1 MTDRIAN
8 PDALLRPGNRADRRR
23 VARKVLQLL
32 AQREERYPAL
42 VTDGRMTSA
51 EAEIGLATMRAL
63 AAQWRWAVDATEPP
77 LPGGNSFSPFGA
89 DVLALAAETRTI
101 AERARQLAART
112 PDDTDAAETADLCE
126 VIAWWQHVPCTTPR
140 IVGQVMLE
148 RRMPEHPRPAELAL
162 AA

>member
-1 MTDRIAN
+1 MTDRIGN

-23 VARKVLQLL
+23 IARKVVQLL

-42 VTDGRMTSA
+42 VIDGRMTSA

-63 AAQWRWAVDATEPP
+63 AAQWRWAVDPAGVQ
-77 LPGGNSFSPFGA
+77 LPAGDELAPFGA
-89 DVLALAAETRTI
+89 DVLALAAETLTI

-112 PDDTDAAETADLCE
+112 PDDTDAAETADLCD
-126 VIAWWQHVPCTTPR
+126 VIAWWQHVPCTAPR
-140 IVGQVMLE
+140 IVDQVMLE
-148 RRMPEHPRPAELAL
+148 RRMPEHPRPSELAR